1 MKPVTFACHETF
13 SQTPDEIS
21 RQILDVSKWT
31 EFRGY
36 GPLPGI
42 KSATFEIQTPNVLG
56 TRIRVVNRDGST
68 HVEEIVEWEP
78 ARRLRLLLTDF
89 SIPVSRLATESVE
102 TWEFYRQDNKTKV
115 VRSFELHAK
124 SFIAKPILWLVS
136 FLLKG
141 AIARHLREMRQAETS

>member
-42 KSATFEIQTPNVLG
+42 KSATFEIQTPNVVG
-56 TRIRVVNRDGST
+56 SRIRVINQDKST
-68 HVEEIVEWEP
+68 HVEEVMEWQP
-78 ARRLRLLLTDF
+78 TQRLRLRMEEF
-89 SIPVSRLATESVE
+89 SLPLSRLATQFLE
-102 TWEFYRQDNKTKV
+102 TWEFQRHGDRTKV
-115 VRSFELHAK
+115 VRSFEMHAK
-124 SFIAKPILWLVS
+124 SFIARPILWLIA

-141 AIARHLREMRQAETS
+141 AIARHLREMRHAETS